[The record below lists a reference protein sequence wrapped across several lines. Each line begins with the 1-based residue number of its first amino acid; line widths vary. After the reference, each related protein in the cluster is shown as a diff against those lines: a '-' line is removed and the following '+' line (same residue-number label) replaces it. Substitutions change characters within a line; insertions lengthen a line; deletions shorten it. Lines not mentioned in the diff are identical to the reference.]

1 MYGFSFK
8 STSLNVEEEKENK
21 MEKVPYFLHCLVVW
35 FFLFTREKDYCLA
48 GSPQVVNESLLTTG
62 DISQCILA

>member
-35 FFLFTREKDYCLA
+35 FFYLPVKKTIA
-48 GSPQVVNESLLTTG
+48 SLGHHMWLMR
-62 DISQCILA
+62 AY